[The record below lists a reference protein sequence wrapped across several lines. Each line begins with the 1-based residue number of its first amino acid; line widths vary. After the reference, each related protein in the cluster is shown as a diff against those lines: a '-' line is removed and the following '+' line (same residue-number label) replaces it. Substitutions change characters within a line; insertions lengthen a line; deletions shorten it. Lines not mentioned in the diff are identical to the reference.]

1 MDFRTA
7 DTGAREEGEGLVG
20 DGSRPRE
27 ARGKHHAFRLTRVK
41 EAAPSSNELDLGRN
55 CR

>member
-7 DTGAREEGEGLVG
+7 DTGAREEGEDLVG

-27 ARGKHHAFRLTRVK
+27 ARGKHRCISFDSREVGSTF
-41 EAAPSSNELDLGRN
+41 EL
-55 CR
+55 

>member
-27 ARGKHHAFRLTRVK
+27 ARGKHHCISFD
-41 EAAPSSNELDLGRN
+41 SSEVGSTFEL
-55 CR
+55 